1 MDVGVNDIIKI
12 ANDINKVYK
21 DFNDNLAANDNTIL
35 FKHLKRLEIAQ
46 FIVPFLSFEDICAFR
61 LTCKDFYSILNERIA
76 LFSYA
81 KSIKNKSGSKHIKVD
96 LKPLNELRN
105 ENDLMTQINLLHKI
119 KNYISSPHFEM
130 ENLLKIYRVEN
141 DYLKYEQKRG
151 DKILKKLNET
161 LIQIKEEY
169 NDTKNTNDEITKQKE
184 NANRN
189 EFNEL
194 DNKSI
199 DDFKKDIDSLKLEKS
214 KLTNTVYQLRKSN
227 QDVETKLQIK
237 NESLIKLRN
246 FFTIAEPH
254 TKYLTIQFPQIE

>member
-1 MDVGVNDIIKI
+1 MNVNDIIKI
-12 ANDINKVYK
+12 SNDINKVFK
-21 DFNDNLAANDNTIL
+21 EFNDNVSANDNSYI
-35 FKHLKRLEIAQ
+35 FKHLKRVEIAQ
-46 FIVPFLSFEDICAFR
+46 FIIPFLSFDDICAFR
-61 LTCKDFYSILNERIA
+61 LSCKDFYSLLNERIA

-81 KSIKNKSGSKHIKVD
+81 KSIKDKSGSRHIKVD
-96 LKPLNELRN
+96 LKPLDELRN
-105 ENDLMTQINLLHKI
+105 ENDLMTQIDFLHKI

-161 LIQIKEEY
+161 LMQIKEEY
-169 NDTKNTNDEITKQKE
+169 NETKSTNNEITKQKE
-184 NANRN
+184 NSNRN
-189 EFNEL
+189 TSNEL

-199 DDFKKDIDSLKLEKS
+199 DDIKRDIDSLKLEKS

-227 QDVETKLQIK
+227 QDIESKLQIK

-246 FFTIAEPH
+246 FFAITEPH
-254 TKYLTIQFPQIE
+254 TKYLSIQFPKIE